1 MYINLKIVVKY
12 LIIKANNKFNF
23 SNLFS
28 KNSILSFKNKLSFWI
43 LGKTYYQ
50 MLIFIYDKL
59 LNDIKR
65 MCIYIYIYIYTSKL
79 Q

>member
-1 MYINLKIVVKY
+1 M
-12 LIIKANNKFNF
+12 
-23 SNLFS
+23 
-28 KNSILSFKNKLSFWI
+28 

-50 MLIFIYDKL
+50 MLIFIYDEL

-65 MCIYIYIYIYTSKL
+65 MCIYVTKL